1 MEREAEK
8 IREEMCTVR
17 EVKCTCVCVRVCM
30 WEIAWRGRKS
40 ERGGVKRVEVENG
53 ESNQSISATRKC
65 AKCKNERIAL
75 LIYVRRTL
83 CSNRI
88 FSTVRPRRAIDQSRR
103 GDLERTCEM
112 DRTFVASGYML
123 RRSRNTS
130 KLRCILTLKNLSVR
144 AIRLGFIKKK
154 RWKKF
159 PLSCSLSIYHTSRF
173 RLDGCFLCEEIKKR
187 NEPDGVVAEKGS
199 GK

>member
-30 WEIAWRGRKS
+30 WEIAWRERKS

-144 AIRLGFIKKK
+144 AIRLGFIKKRDEKSSHCLVLYRFITLPAFGSTAVFFVKKLRETK
-154 RWKKF
+154 RARW
-159 PLSCSLSIYHTSRF
+159 SCR
-173 RLDGCFLCEEIKKR
+173 RERKR
-187 NEPDGVVAEKGS
+187 
-199 GK
+199 